1 MSYLLDTNVISEF
14 SKPKPNNKVL
24 HWLTRI
30 PVHDIYLSVLTLG
43 ELRKGVEQ
51 VSDPHKK
58 EKLRIW
64 LEHEVPNLFGPRIL
78 FIDKHVVDRWGRLLA
93 EMQRSLPAID
103 SLIAATAL
111 HFDLCLVTRNT
122 TDFDYPSLEVINPWK

>member
-1 MSYLLDTNVISEF
+1 MSYLLDTNIISEF

-24 HWLTRI
+24 NWLTRI
-30 PVHDIYLSVLTLG
+30 PAHDIYLSVLTLG

-51 VSDPHKK
+51 VSEPQKK

-64 LEHEVPNLFGPRIL
+64 LEHEVPHLFGPRIL
-78 FIDKHVVDRWGRLLA
+78 FIDKQVVDRWGRLLA
-93 EMQRSLPAID
+93 EMQRSLPAIN